1 MKFLSR
7 AALALAA
14 LWAGSAPASAQV
26 QMIIPWPAGGGT
38 DIIGRL
44 IQPVFTEAMGTQV
57 VIRNVGGATG
67 TIGTSE
73 VVRAKPDGQMI
84 LLTSMAPIAIQPSFM
99 ARAPYRADQ
108 LTAVCLVA
116 EAPAT
121 LMTPTTTG
129 IRTVADIVARARAN
143 PGQLPYASGG
153 VGGLGHLAMTG
164 LSRAFGIE
172 MNHIP
177 FRGSGDSVQA
187 MLSGTVPMLT
197 AEANLVKQYGLHA
210 VAVFAEQRSPDFPDT
225 PTLREQGLDLVYP
238 LWTGIFTTPGT
249 PEAMVARMDEA
260 CGRTLRTPSVIE
272 GMTRAGHPIRYL
284 NHQAF
289 TAYVKAEAEKYA
301 GLIRDSGLRQ
311 AD

>member
-1 MKFLSR
+1 
-7 AALALAA
+7 
-14 LWAGSAPASAQV
+14 
-26 QMIIPWPAGGGT
+26 
-38 DIIGRL
+38 
-44 IQPVFTEAMGTQV
+44 
-57 VIRNVGGATG
+57 
-67 TIGTSE
+67 
-73 VVRAKPDGQMI
+73 
-84 LLTSMAPIAIQPSFM
+84 
-99 ARAPYRADQ
+99 
-108 LTAVCLVA
+108 
-116 EAPAT
+116 
-121 LMTPTTTG
+121 MTPTTTG
-129 IRTVADIVARARAN
+129 IRTVADIVARAKAN

-164 LSRAFGIE
+164 LSRAYGIQ

-210 VAVFAEQRSPDFPDT
+210 VAVFAEQRSPDFPET
-225 PTLREQGLDLVYP
+225 PTMREQGLDLVYP
-238 LWTGIFTTPGT
+238 LWTGIFTAPGT
-249 PEAMVARMDEA
+249 PEALVARMDEA
-260 CGRTLRTPSVIE
+260 CGKTLRTPSVIE

-289 TAYVKAEAEKYA
+289 TAYVKAEADKYA